1 MKRIMHLILKHSKT
15 FLFGF
20 IAPAL
25 PNDHA
30 EFDIIKDFAT
40 VVLVVG
46 I

>member
-1 MKRIMHLILKHSKT
+1 MHLILKYSKT
-15 FLFGF
+15 FLFSS

-40 VVLVVG
+40 VVFVVG